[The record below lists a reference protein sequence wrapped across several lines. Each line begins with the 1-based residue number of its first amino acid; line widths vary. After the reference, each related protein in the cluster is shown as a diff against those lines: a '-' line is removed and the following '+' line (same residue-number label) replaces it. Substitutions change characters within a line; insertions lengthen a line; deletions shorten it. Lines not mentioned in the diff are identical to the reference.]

1 LVIGINPTTW
11 ISPKKVDPFGLLTF
25 FQVSTG
31 SHPLQSQIIKGFNVE
46 HIVFR
51 SALLS
56 DVPAIVALL
65 ADDQL
70 GSQREI
76 SGTPLDQRYVAAFR
90 AIEADAN
97 QDLVVAVEDGEVV
110 GTLQI
115 SFIPG
120 IARIGAWRGQIEA
133 VRVAAH
139 RRDSGLGKRMVEW
152 AIGECRSRDCSLV
165 QLTTDKSRVDAR
177 RFYDKLGFVASHEGY
192 KLYL

>member
-1 LVIGINPTTW
+1 
-11 ISPKKVDPFGLLTF
+11 
-25 FQVSTG
+25 
-31 SHPLQSQIIKGFNVE
+31 VE
-46 HIVFR
+46 HIVFQ

-65 ADDQL
+65 ADDPL
-70 GSQREI
+70 GSQREVI
-76 SGTPLDQRYVAAFR
+76 GTPLDQRYVAAFQ
-90 AIEADAN
+90 AIQADPN
-97 QDLVVAVEDGEVV
+97 QHLAVAAEYGEVV

-120 IARIGAWRGQIEA
+120 IARLGAWRGQIEA

-152 AIGECRSRDCSLV
+152 AIGECRSRNCGLV
-165 QLTTDKSRVDAR
+165 QLTTDKSRVDAH

>member
-1 LVIGINPTTW
+1 MPALV
-11 ISPKKVDPFGLLTF
+11 
-25 FQVSTG
+25 G
-31 SHPLQSQIIKGFNVE
+31 SHFLQSQVTQGFNVE

-76 SGTPLDQRYVAAFR
+76 MSTPLDQSYVAAFR
-90 AIEADAN
+90 AIEADPN
-97 QDLVVAVEDGEVV
+97 QRLVVAVGNDEVV

-120 IARIGAWRGQIEA
+120 IARI
-133 VRVAAH
+133 
-139 RRDSGLGKRMVEW
+139 
-152 AIGECRSRDCSLV
+152 
-165 QLTTDKSRVDAR
+165 
-177 RFYDKLGFVASHEGY
+177 
-192 KLYL
+192 